1 MAEFGLNHI
10 PFGLRESDGAII
22 DVYAVQRGRGCGCIC
37 PSCQTPLIARQ
48 GEEKVW
54 HFAHASRN
62 VYDRTAQECDFSF
75 YVSVRFMARQLI
87 GLPRGLL
94 LLDGRN
100 VPSRG
105 SVSACAQQVRCSAAM
120 MRAQSL
126 CNRLNS
132 ATASLVFAT
141 LTSIPTAL
149 SDSIVFSGTCMRP

>member
-22 DVYAVQRGRGCGCIC
+22 DVYAVQRGCGCIC

-62 VYDRTAQECDFSF
+62 VYDRTVQECDFSF
-75 YVSVRFMARQLI
+75 CVSVRFMARQLI

-94 LLDGRN
+94 L
-100 VPSRG
+100 
-105 SVSACAQQVRCSAAM
+105 
-120 MRAQSL
+120 
-126 CNRLNS
+126 
-132 ATASLVFAT
+132 
-141 LTSIPTAL
+141 
-149 SDSIVFSGTCMRP
+149 